1 MRITLPSMRRRRC
14 WSCMVLMFAAALPM
28 HAHEVPAMHVMQDV
42 RFDRPAPLARPET
55 LLARVMTPLA
65 FERLR
70 AQAAAQS
77 LRGDSL
83 DIGRQ
88 RFALYVPT
96 APAPADGYALLVFV
110 PPWDEAGIPS
120 GWLPVLAR
128 HGVILVTAAQS
139 GNDADVIT
147 QRIPLALAGHVN
159 VAARYRL
166 NPARVYVGGFSGGAR
181 VAQRIALAYPEL
193 FRGALLNAGSD
204 AFGDGGVALPQS
216 AVWRDVENRG
226 RFVYATGSRDE
237 SALASD
243 RRSRASA
250 RDLCLRD
257 LVTLPM
263 RGRGHAPIEAATLE
277 HALAAL
283 DAPHQVAPDGEACRA
298 QRAAR
303 IKRQLADVARRID
316 AGDLRG
322 AARRLDAVDARFGGL
337 ALPLSMQ
344 LARRLA
350 ERAPAS
356 GP

>member
-1 MRITLPSMRRRRC
+1 
-14 WSCMVLMFAAALPM
+14 MFATALPM
-28 HAHEVPAMHVMQDV
+28 HAREAPAMHVMQDV
-42 RFDRPAPLARPET
+42 TFDQPAPLARLET

-65 FERLR
+65 HERLR
-70 AQAAAQS
+70 AQATVSS
-77 LRGDSL
+77 LRGETL
-83 DIGRQ
+83 DISRQ

-110 PPWDEAGIPS
+110 PPWDGAGIPS
-120 GWLPVLAR
+120 AWLPVLAR

-139 GNDADVIT
+139 GNDANVVT

-204 AFGDGGVALPQS
+204 AFGDDGVALPPT
-216 AVWRDVENRG
+216 APWRDLENRG

-237 SALASD
+237 SALGSD

-250 RDLCLRD
+250 RNLCLRD

-263 RGRGHAPIEAATLE
+263 RGRGHEPIDAATLDR
-277 HALAAL
+277 ALAAL
-283 DAPHQVAPDGEACRA
+283 DAPHQAVPAIDACRA
-298 QRAAR
+298 ERTGR
-303 IKRQLADVARRID
+303 IARQLADVARRID

-337 ALPLSMQ
+337 ALPLSMH
-344 LARRLA
+344 LAHRLSA
-350 ERAPAS
+350 PAPAS
-356 GP
+356 GS